1 MKNKSLL
8 VVMGVALLMSAC
20 SSKKDYKPRD
30 VDDMLRPATMT
41 YTGQDSANIMAL
53 VNEYAGL
60 FEQRDFDACSQ
71 LLYKLQNDSIRQ
83 LTEPEKQGFKQA
95 MNIFS
100 KVYAVRTTSFILRSD
115 KNNDVKLTVQID
127 ENGDIDKN
135 IGTISFSLNPVYKD
149 GNWYLTVL
157 DKYAEG
163 VENIY
168 EN

>member
-1 MKNKSLL
+1 
-8 VVMGVALLMSAC
+8 
-20 SSKKDYKPRD
+20 
-30 VDDMLRPATMT
+30 
-41 YTGQDSANIMAL
+41 
-53 VNEYAGL
+53 
-60 FEQRDFDACSQ
+60 
-71 LLYKLQNDSIRQ
+71 
-83 LTEPEKQGFKQA
+83 